1 MLQSGGAEFS
11 PVKVSRLVLTR
22 LHRSEVMVKE
32 WGAPIGNQYY
42 RSLMPDFPI
51 SLCGSCNKVS
61 YYSSPCNRGSVH
73 IVVTH
78 TYMHA
83 QGKNHICEM
92 KGI

>member
-1 MLQSGGAEFS
+1 MYIMFIHNIHPGPKRRWLTHVEVG
-11 PVKVSRLVLTR
+11 RLVLTR

-61 YYSSPCNRGSVH
+61 YSSPSIPILSH
-73 IVVTH
+73 MHTH

-83 QGKNHICEM
+83 
-92 KGI
+92 

>member
-1 MLQSGGAEFS
+1 
-11 PVKVSRLVLTR
+11 
-22 LHRSEVMVKE
+22 MVKE

-61 YYSSPCNRGSVH
+61 YISPSIPILSH
-73 IVVTH
+73 MHTH

-83 QGKNHICEM
+83 GVSLYKLKNHCCEIEGDLGM
-92 KGI
+92 L